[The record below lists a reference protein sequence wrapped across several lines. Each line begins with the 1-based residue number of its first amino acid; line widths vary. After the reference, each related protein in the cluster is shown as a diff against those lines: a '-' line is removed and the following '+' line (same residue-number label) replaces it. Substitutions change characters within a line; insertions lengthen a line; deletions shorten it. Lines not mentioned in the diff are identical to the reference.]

1 MDISKM
7 IPVLLLTLPALT
19 QVTCLPIS
27 DDESIGNDVTGSDV
41 TQHAGYSVAHTWASF
56 IWNRFPAEFFPLFVS
71 PLLET
76 GRIAEAQSRSRVWNL
91 SSDDV
96 ESYSGYITVN
106 KKYNSNMFF
115 WFFPAETLQSQAPVL
130 LWVNGGPGRTS
141 LVGALLENGPLEV
154 NAEGTQL
161 KRRAVSWTKHF
172 SMLYVDN
179 PVGVGYS
186 FTKDKAGLS
195 SSMKDVSEN
204 LYSVLVQF
212 FQMFPQFSHQ
222 PFYVGGQSYAGKYV
236 PSLGCYIH
244 ERNTDPQT
252 PRKHIINFAGIY
264 VGAGYCDP
272 KHMMPVFPDFLYYTG
287 LISNRLRLEMK
298 KNFTNIVRERLERG
312 KYRDTL
318 DYLYEFFSRPSIIV
332 GIDSVDNLLG
342 EEETNDHLM
351 EGLSR
356 FMKSPATRLKLHVG
370 FASNPRVLLFSE
382 EAANKIHADILLD
395 TSKENAFLMDHYKVL
410 HYSGNLDVVVNVP
423 MTEAF
428 LDHVQWA
435 GQEEYRQHERQIWRV
450 NGELAGWFVTIRNF
464 TRVIIR
470 NSGHMAPYD
479 QPERTLDMMKNFIL
493 DQPFRDE

>member
-1 MDISKM
+1 MGTREAVVAVFVVTMQILAHISC
-7 IPVLLLTLPALT
+7 VLANGGTT
-19 QVTCLPIS
+19 QRDSARTSNGTRPGVSHVWSRL
-27 DDESIGNDVTGSDV
+27 
-41 TQHAGYSVAHTWASF
+41 
-56 IWNRFPAEFFPLFVS
+56 IWNRFPEEFYPLFLS
-71 PLLET
+71 PLLEA
-76 GRIAEAQSRSRVWNL
+76 GRIEEAQSRSRVWNL

-179 PVGVGYS
+179 PVDVGYS
-186 FTKDKAGLS
+186 FTKDEAGLATN
-195 SSMKDVSEN
+195 MKNVSTD

-236 PSLGCYIH
+236 PALGCYIH

-252 PRKHIINFAGIY
+252 PRQHIINFKGIY
-264 VGAGYCDP
+264 VGAAFCDP
-272 KHMMPVFPDFLYYTG
+272 ERMMPVFPDFLYHTG
-287 LISNRLRLEMK
+287 LISDTHRLKLKEELIK
-298 KNFTNIVRERLERG
+298 AFQGKIDFT
-312 KYRDTL
+312 
-318 DYLYEFFSRPSIIV
+318 YLIQVYV
-332 GIDSVDNLLG
+332 GLGNKLGIDSFDHLLG
-342 EEETNDHLM
+342 RQASN
-351 EGLSR
+351 EGSLEGVNR
-356 FMKSPATRLKLHVG
+356 FMLSTAARVKLHVG
-370 FASNPRVLLFSE
+370 FAPTARKPLSSLKVCRTLDG
-382 EAANKIHADILLD
+382 DIPLH
-395 TSKENAFLMDHYKVL
+395 TNRENGFLMDHYKVL

-464 TRVIIR
+464 TRVVIR

-479 QPERTLDMMKNFIL
+479 QPERTLDMMKKFVL
-493 DQPFRDE
+493 DQPFGDE